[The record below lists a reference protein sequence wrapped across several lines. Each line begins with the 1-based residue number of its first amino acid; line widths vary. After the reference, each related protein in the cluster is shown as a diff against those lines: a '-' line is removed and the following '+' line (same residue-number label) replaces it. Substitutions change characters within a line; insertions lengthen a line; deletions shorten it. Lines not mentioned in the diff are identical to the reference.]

1 MILSALNNHPISGV
15 GFWVLL
21 AVRCRS
27 AAMVTR
33 ARGVGTR
40 GGMTVST
47 GWRSPVWA
55 CDDACDS
62 ARSFGRPLPHRLFG
76 GAGLAGV
83 ASVCAWAL
91 CAIFAGSNS
100 DAALAIQEAPA
111 QSVVQRSDPAPAM
124 FEARFYLGGTSGF
137 KTAAVPQPSEQV
149 YALASVPSLNSIQQD
164 GSASPQTQRPTR
176 TAAVHITEPRWRRH
190 HRAIA
195 EERQERVAAAPVAEP
210 SVFEKLF
217 GKPPSVFDKLFGAS
231 PSGVSLAYATP
242 GNVAS
247 DGSNVTGG
255 LYDRQTAVYDISAH
269 VVYMPD
275 GTKLEAH
282 SGLGSRLDDPRYV
295 DERMHGATPPD
306 VYDLR
311 PREALFHG
319 VRALRLI
326 PVDESKV
333 FGRSG
338 LLAHTYM
345 LGPNG
350 DSNGCVSFKD
360 YEAFLHA
367 YESGRVKRLAVVARL

>member
-1 MILSALNNHPISGV
+1 
-15 GFWVLL
+15 
-21 AVRCRS
+21 
-27 AAMVTR
+27 
-33 ARGVGTR
+33 
-40 GGMTVST
+40 
-47 GWRSPVWA
+47 
-55 CDDACDS
+55 
-62 ARSFGRPLPHRLFG
+62 
-76 GAGLAGV
+76 LAGV

-91 CAIFAGSNS
+91 CTIFAGAHS
-100 DAALAIQEAPA
+100 DAALAVQEIPA
-111 QSVVQRSDPAPAM
+111 QRIPAQNLAGRSDAAPAM
-124 FEARFYLGGTSGF
+124 FEARFYLGGAGGI
-137 KTAAVPQPSEQV
+137 KLAVAAPAPPAQ
-149 YALASVPSLNSIQQD
+149 YTLASVPSLGAINADLTPAPAQIERPIR
-164 GSASPQTQRPTR
+164 SA
-176 TAAVHITEPRWRRH
+176 AASRAEPRWRRH

-195 EERQERVAAAPVAEP
+195 EEREQRVAAAPVAEP

-217 GKPPSVFDKLFGAS
+217 GKPASVFDKLFGAS

-247 DGSNVTGG
+247 DGSNVTAG

-269 VVYMPD
+269 KVYMPD
-275 GTKLEAH
+275 GTTLEAH
-282 SGLGSRLDDPRYV
+282 SGLGPRLDDPRYV

-326 PVDESKV
+326 PVDETKV

-360 YEAFLHA
+360 YDAFLRA
-367 YESGRVKRLAVVARL
+367 YQNGTVKRLAVVARL

>member
-1 MILSALNNHPISGV
+1 
-15 GFWVLL
+15 
-21 AVRCRS
+21 
-27 AAMVTR
+27 
-33 ARGVGTR
+33 
-40 GGMTVST
+40 MTFST
-47 GWRSPVWA
+47 GWRSPVRA
-55 CDDACDS
+55 CDDACGLR
-62 ARSFGRPLPHRLFG
+62 RSLPRRLFG
-76 GAGLAGV
+76 GVGLAGV
-83 ASVCAWAL
+83 ASVGAWVL
-91 CAIFAGSNS
+91 CSIFAGSNS
-100 DAALAIQEAPA
+100 GAALAVQESPA
-111 QSVVQRSDPAPAM
+111 RSVAGRSDPAPAM
-124 FEARFYLGGTSGF
+124 FEARFYVGAGGF
-137 KTAAVPQPSEQV
+137 KLASAPQPEQPQ
-149 YALASVPSLNSIQQD
+149 YTLASLPSLNSPNSLELDVPAAPLQAQQ
-164 GSASPQTQRPTR
+164 PTR
-176 TAAVHITEPRWRRH
+176 SAAVHRDEPRWRRH
-190 HRAIA
+190 HHMIA

-217 GKPPSVFDKLFGAS
+217 GKPPSIFDKLFGGS

-247 DGSNVTGG
+247 DGSNVTAG

-295 DERMHGATPPD
+295 DERMHGPTPPD

-326 PVDESKV
+326 PVDNSKV

-350 DSNGCVSFKD
+350 DSNGCVSFRD
-360 YEAFLHA
+360 YDAFLRA
-367 YESGRVKRLAVVARL
+367 YESGKVRRLAVVARIS

>member
-1 MILSALNNHPISGV
+1 LG
-15 GFWVLL
+15 
-21 AVRCRS
+21 S
-27 AAMVTR
+27 AA
-33 ARGVGTR
+33 
-40 GGMTVST
+40 
-47 GWRSPVWA
+47 
-55 CDDACDS
+55 
-62 ARSFGRPLPHRLFG
+62 
-76 GAGLAGV
+76 LAGV
-83 ASVCAWAL
+83 ATVCAWAL
-91 CAIFAGSNS
+91 CTIFAGSNS
-100 DAALAIQEAPA
+100 DAALAVQESPA
-111 QSVVQRSDPAPAM
+111 QSVVQRSGPAPAM
-124 FEARFYLGGTSGF
+124 FEARFYLGGTSGLRLA
-137 KTAAVPQPSEQV
+137 TAPQPSEQV
-149 YALASVPSLNSIQQD
+149 YTLASVPSLNTLQQD
-164 GSASPQTQRPTR
+164 EPAAPAQTRQPIRS
-176 TAAVHITEPRWRRH
+176 AAVHHAEPRWRPH
-190 HRAIA
+190 HRAVA
-195 EERQERVAAAPVAEP
+195 EEQRVAAASTGEP

-217 GKPPSVFDKLFGAS
+217 GKPPSIFDKLFGAS

-275 GTKLEAH
+275 GTTLEAH

-311 PREALFHG
+311 PRESLFHG

-360 YEAFLHA
+360 YSAFLHA
-367 YESGRVKRLAVVARL
+367 YESGKVKRLAVVAHL